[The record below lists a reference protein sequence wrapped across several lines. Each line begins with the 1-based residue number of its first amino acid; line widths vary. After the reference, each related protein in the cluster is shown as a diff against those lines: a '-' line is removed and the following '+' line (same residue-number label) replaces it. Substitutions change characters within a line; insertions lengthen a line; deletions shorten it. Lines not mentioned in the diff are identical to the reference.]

1 MVTSPRGVEDP
12 FGLYLAEI
20 GRHRLLDKAGE
31 AELAKRIQRG
41 RAAAERLAGLAGRPA
56 AERPRP
62 VMPAVERTGLEAQVA
77 DGRAAADEFAQANLR
92 LVVSVARRYAAS
104 GVPIAD
110 LVQEGNLG
118 LLRAVERFEWER
130 GFKFSTYAAWWI
142 RQAITR
148 GIAES
153 ARTIRLPVHLH
164 DQVGRIRR
172 ARLDLEADLGRSPT
186 SAEVAAVT
194 GDDPHEVAASLDWDR
209 DVRSLDEPLRADGD
223 LVLSD
228 LVADP
233 RTSPEDAAIDGL
245 QGAVVE
251 DLLRPLDPRERRI
264 LRLRFGVDRGE
275 PRTFPEVAAELGL
288 SKERIRQLELRAFCK
303 LRHPSTAI
311 TKEGLLV

>member
-1 MVTSPRGVEDP
+1 MVTSPGRGVEDP

-20 GRHRLLDKAGE
+20 GRHSLLDKAGE
-31 AELAKRIQRG
+31 AGLAKRIQRG
-41 RAAAERLAGLAGRPA
+41 RAAADRLAQPEVPA
-56 AERPRP
+56 AERQH
-62 VMPAVERTGLEAQVA
+62 LEAEVD
-77 DGRAAADEFAQANLR
+77 DGRKAAERFAQANLR
-92 LVVSVARRYAAS
+92 LVVSVARRYSAS

-153 ARTIRLPVHLH
+153 SRTIRLPVHLH

-186 SAEVAAVT
+186 CAEVAAVT
-194 GDDPHEVAASLDWDR
+194 GDSPSEVAASLDWDR
-209 DVRSLDEPLRADGD
+209 DVRSLEEPVRADGD
-223 LVLSD
+223 LLLAD
-228 LVADP
+228 LVADA
-233 RTSPEDAAIDGL
+233 RSTTEDSAIEGL

-303 LRHPSTAI
+303 LRHPSTGM
-311 TKEGLLV
+311 TKDGLLA

>member
-1 MVTSPRGVEDP
+1 VEDP
-12 FGLYLAEI
+12 FSLYLAEI
-20 GRHRLLDKAGE
+20 GRHSLLDKAGE

-41 RAAAERLAGLAGRPA
+41 RVAAERLAGRPVPA
-56 AERPRP
+56 ADRER
-62 VMPAVERTGLEAQVA
+62 LEAEVV
-77 DGRAAADEFAQANLR
+77 DGRAAAERFAQANLR
-92 LVVSVARRYAAS
+92 LVVSVARRYSAS

-110 LVQEGNLG
+110 IVQEGNLG

-164 DQVGRIRR
+164 DQIGRIRR
-172 ARLDLEADLGRSPT
+172 ARLDLEASLGRRPT
-186 SAEVAAVT
+186 CAEVAAVT
-194 GDDPHEVAASLDWDR
+194 GDDPAEVLASLDWDR
-209 DVRSLDEPLRADGD
+209 DVRSLDEPVRAEAD
-223 LVLSD
+223 LLLADV
-228 LVADP
+228 VADP
-233 RTSPEDAAIDGL
+233 HALPEEAAIDGL

-303 LRHPSTAI
+303 LRHPSTG
-311 TKEGLLV
+311 TSKEGLLA

>member
-1 MVTSPRGVEDP
+1 MVTSPGRGVEDP

-20 GRHRLLDKAGE
+20 GRHGLLDKAGE
-31 AELAKRIQRG
+31 AELAKCIQRG
-41 RAAAERLAGLAGRPA
+41 RAAEEHLAAGAAGPAERQDLEAVARAGRLA
-56 AERPRP
+56 AKR
-62 VMPAVERTGLEAQVA
+62 
-77 DGRAAADEFAQANLR
+77 FAEANLR

-130 GFKFSTYAAWWI
+130 GFKFSTYGAWWI

-153 ARTIRLPVHLH
+153 SRTIRLPVHLH

-172 ARLDLEADLGRSPT
+172 ARLDLEADLGRAPT
-186 SAEVAAVT
+186 SDEVAAVT
-194 GDDPHEVAASLDWDR
+194 GDDPSEVAASLDWDR
-209 DVRSLDEPLRADGD
+209 DVRSLEEPVRADAD
-223 LVLSD
+223 LVLAD
-228 LVADP
+228 LVADASS
-233 RTSPEDAAIDGL
+233 TTEDTAIDGL
-245 QGAVVE
+245 QAGVVD

-303 LRHPSTAI
+303 LRHPSTGLD
-311 TKEGLLV
+311 KEGLLT

>member
-1 MVTSPRGVEDP
+1 MVTSPGRGVEDP
-12 FGLYLAEI
+12 FSLYLADI
-20 GRHRLLDKAGE
+20 GRHGLLDKAGE
-31 AELAKRIQRG
+31 AELAQRIERGRAAAARLTGTEVPAAERRRLEADVVDG
-41 RAAAERLAGLAGRPA
+41 RAAAER
-56 AERPRP
+56 
-62 VMPAVERTGLEAQVA
+62 
-77 DGRAAADEFAQANLR
+77 FAQANLR
-92 LVVSVARRYAAS
+92 LVVSVARRYTAS
-104 GVPIAD
+104 GVPLAD

-164 DQVGRIRR
+164 DQIGRIRR
-172 ARLDLEADLGRSPT
+172 ARLDLEAVLGRPPT
-186 SAEVAAVT
+186 AVEVAAVT
-194 GDDPHEVAASLDWDR
+194 GDDPSEVTASLDWER
-209 DVRSLDEPLRADGD
+209 DVRSLEEPVRAEADQVLGD
-223 LVLSD
+223 V
-228 LVADP
+228 VADP
-233 RTSPEDAAIDGL
+233 RATTEDTAIAGL
-245 QGAVVE
+245 QAAVVD

-303 LRHPSTAI
+303 LRHPSAGT
-311 TKEGLLV
+311 TPEGLLA

>member
-1 MVTSPRGVEDP
+1 MVTSPARGVEDP

-31 AELAKRIQRG
+31 AELAQCIQRG
-41 RAAAERLAGLAGRPA
+41 RAAAGRLAGHPVPPAERQALEATVLQGRRA
-56 AERPRP
+56 AER
-62 VMPAVERTGLEAQVA
+62 
-77 DGRAAADEFAQANLR
+77 FAEANLR
-92 LVVSVARRYAAS
+92 LVVSVARRYSAS
-104 GVPIAD
+104 GMPIAD
-110 LVQEGNLG
+110 LVQEGNIG

-148 GIAES
+148 GIAEAS
-153 ARTIRLPVHLH
+153 RTIRLPVHLH

-172 ARLDLEADLGRSPT
+172 ARLDLEAELGRTPT
-186 SAEVAAVT
+186 SLEVAAVT
-194 GDDPHEVAASLDWDR
+194 GDDPAEIAASLDWDR
-209 DVRSLDEPLRADGD
+209 DVRSLDEPVRADAD
-223 LVLSD
+223 LVL
-228 LVADP
+228 ADVVGGP
-233 RTSPEDAAIDGL
+233 FGATEEAAIDRL
-245 QGAVVE
+245 QATVVD

-303 LRHPSTAI
+303 LRHPSTGVD
-311 TKEGLLV
+311 KEGLLA

>member
-1 MVTSPRGVEDP
+1 MVTSPGRGVEDP

-20 GRHRLLDKAGE
+20 GRHSLLDKAGE
-31 AELAKRIQRG
+31 AELAKCIQRG
-41 RAAAERLAGLAGRPA
+41 RAAAERLGAGLSGSAERQEAEAAVLEGRLA
-56 AERPRP
+56 AER
-62 VMPAVERTGLEAQVA
+62 
-77 DGRAAADEFAQANLR
+77 FAEANLR
-92 LVVSVARRYAAS
+92 LVVSVARRYVAS

-130 GFKFSTYAAWWI
+130 GFKFSTYGAWWI

-172 ARLDLEADLGRSPT
+172 ARLDLEADLGRTPT
-186 SAEVAAVT
+186 NAEVGAVT
-194 GDDPHEVAASLDWDR
+194 GDDPEEVAASLDWDR
-209 DVRSLDEPLRADGD
+209 DVRSLEEPVRTDAD
-223 LVLSD
+223 LVLAD
-228 LVADP
+228 LVAD
-233 RTSPEDAAIDGL
+233 RRSATEDTAIEGL
-245 QGAVVE
+245 QAEVI
-251 DLLRPLDPRERRI
+251 DDMLRPLDPRERRI

-288 SKERIRQLELRAFCK
+288 SKERIRQLELRALCK
-303 LRHPSTAI
+303 LRHPSTGI
-311 TKEGLLV
+311 DKEGLLA

>member
-1 MVTSPRGVEDP
+1 VEDP
-12 FGLYLAEI
+12 FGLYLADI

-41 RAAAERLAGLAGRPA
+41 RAAADRLASPGVPRAQRERLR
-56 AERPRP
+56 AE
-62 VMPAVERTGLEAQVA
+62 VA
-77 DGRAAADEFAQANLR
+77 DGRDAAEQFAQANLR

-110 LVQEGNLG
+110 IVQEGNIG

-164 DQVGRIRR
+164 DQIGRIRR
-172 ARLDLEADLGRSPT
+172 ARLDLEASLGRSPT
-186 SAEVAAVT
+186 SVEVAAVT
-194 GDDPHEVAASLDWDR
+194 GDEPSEVMASLDWDR
-209 DVRSLDEPLRADGD
+209 DVRSLDEPIRAEAD
-223 LVLSD
+223 LLLAD
-228 LVADP
+228 IVADT
-233 RTSPEDAAIDGL
+233 RSTTEDTAIGGL
-245 QGAVVE
+245 QGAAVDE
-251 DLLRPLDPRERRI
+251 LLRPLDPRERRI

-303 LRHPSTAI
+303 LRHPSTGVS
-311 TKEGLLV
+311 KDGLLA

>member
-1 MVTSPRGVEDP
+1 MVTSPGRGVEDP

-20 GRHRLLDKAGE
+20 GRHGLLDKAGE
-31 AELAKRIQRG
+31 AELAKCIQRG
-41 RAAAERLAGLAGRPA
+41 RAAEERLAARPA
-56 AERPRP
+56 DPAERQ
-62 VMPAVERTGLEAQVA
+62 ELEAVA
-77 DGRAAADEFAQANLR
+77 RAGLLAAKRFAEANLR

-130 GFKFSTYAAWWI
+130 GFKFSTYGAWWI

-153 ARTIRLPVHLH
+153 SRTIRLPVHLH

-172 ARLDLEADLGRSPT
+172 ARLDLEAGLGRAPT

-194 GDDPHEVAASLDWDR
+194 GDDPSEVAASLDWDR
-209 DVRSLDEPLRADGD
+209 DVRSLDEPVRADAD
-223 LVLSD
+223 LVVAD
-228 LVADP
+228 LVADASS
-233 RTSPEDAAIDGL
+233 TTEDTAIDGL
-245 QGAVVE
+245 QAGVVA

-303 LRHPSTAI
+303 LRHPSTGVDR
-311 TKEGLLV
+311 EGLLA

>member
-1 MVTSPRGVEDP
+1 VEDP

-20 GRHRLLDKAGE
+20 GRHDLLDKAGE

-41 RAAAERLAGLAGRPA
+41 RAASDRLAAGGVPRAQRERLE
-56 AERPRP
+56 AE
-62 VMPAVERTGLEAQVA
+62 VA
-77 DGRAAADEFAQANLR
+77 DGRAAAERFAQANLR
-92 LVVSVARRYAAS
+92 LVVSVARRYSAS
-104 GVPIAD
+104 NVPIAD
-110 LVQEGNLG
+110 LVQEGNIG

-172 ARLDLEADLGRSPT
+172 ARIDLEADLGRLPT
-186 SAEVAAVT
+186 CAEVAAVT
-194 GDDPHEVAASLDWDR
+194 GDDPGEVAASLDWDR
-209 DVRSLDEPLRADGD
+209 DVRSLEEPVRAEAD
-223 LVLSD
+223 LLLAD

-233 RTSPEDAAIDGL
+233 TAATEDAAIEGL
-245 QGAVVE
+245 QGVVVE
-251 DLLRPLDPRERRI
+251 ALLKPLDPRERRI
-264 LRLRFGVDRGE
+264 LRLRFGVARGE

-303 LRHPSTAI
+303 LRHPSTG
-311 TKEGLLV
+311 TSKEGLLA

>member
-1 MVTSPRGVEDP
+1 MVTSPARGVEDP

-31 AELAKRIQRG
+31 AELAQCIQRG
-41 RAAAERLAGLAGRPA
+41 REAADRLQAGGMGPAECRRHELEVRAGRRAAERF
-56 AERPRP
+56 AE
-62 VMPAVERTGLEAQVA
+62 
-77 DGRAAADEFAQANLR
+77 ANLR
-92 LVVSVARRYAAS
+92 LVVSVARRYSAS
-104 GVPIAD
+104 GMPIAD
-110 LVQEGNLG
+110 LVQEGNIG

-148 GIAES
+148 GIAEAS
-153 ARTIRLPVHLH
+153 RTIRLPVHLH

-186 SAEVAAVT
+186 SVEVAAVT
-194 GDDPHEVAASLDWDR
+194 GDDPAEVAASLDWDR
-209 DVRSLDEPLRADGD
+209 DVRSLDEPIRADTD
-223 LVLSD
+223 LVLAD

-233 RTSPEDAAIDGL
+233 TKITEDTAIDSL
-245 QGAVVE
+245 QAEVVD

-303 LRHPSTAI
+303 LRHPSTGVD
-311 TKEGLLV
+311 KESLLA

>member
-1 MVTSPRGVEDP
+1 MVTSPGRGVEDP

-20 GRHRLLDKAGE
+20 GRHSLLDKAGE
-31 AELAKRIQRG
+31 AELARRIQRG
-41 RAAAERLAGLAGRPA
+41 RAAAERLRAGAVAP
-56 AERPRP
+56 AERQELKG
-62 VMPAVERTGLEAQVA
+62 AERE
-77 DGRAAADEFAQANLR
+77 GRLAADRFAEANLR
-92 LVVSVARRYAAS
+92 LVVSVARRYASS

-130 GFKFSTYAAWWI
+130 GFKFSTYGAWWI

-153 ARTIRLPVHLH
+153 SRTIRLPVHLH

-172 ARLDLEADLGRSPT
+172 ARLDLEADLGRPPT

-194 GDDPHEVAASLDWDR
+194 GDDPGEVAASLDWDR
-209 DVRSLDEPLRADGD
+209 DVRSLDEPVRADAD
-223 LVLSD
+223 LVLAD

-233 RTSPEDAAIDGL
+233 RSATEEAALEGL
-245 QGAVVE
+245 QAGVVD
-251 DLLRPLDPRERRI
+251 DLLQPLDPRERRI

-303 LRHPSTAI
+303 LRHPSTGVD
-311 TKEGLLV
+311 KEGLLA

>member
-1 MVTSPRGVEDP
+1 VVTSPGRGVEDP

-41 RAAAERLAGLAGRPA
+41 RLAGERLAVLKQGSPEREHLEAEVADGKAAAE
-56 AERPRP
+56 
-62 VMPAVERTGLEAQVA
+62 
-77 DGRAAADEFAQANLR
+77 EFAHANLR

-186 SAEVAAVT
+186 CAEVAAVT
-194 GDDPHEVAASLDWDR
+194 GDAPDEVAASLDWDR
-209 DVRSLDEPLRADGD
+209 DVRSLDEPVRTDADLLLAD
-223 LVLSD
+223 LVG
-228 LVADP
+228 DP
-233 RTSPEDAAIDGL
+233 GAATEDSAIDGL
-245 QGAVVE
+245 QGEVVE
-251 DLLRPLDPRERRI
+251 SLLHPLDARERRI
-264 LRLRFGVDRGE
+264 LRLRFGTDRGE

-303 LRHPSTAI
+303 LRHPSTGLS
-311 TKEGLLV
+311 KEGLLA

>member
-1 MVTSPRGVEDP
+1 MVTSPGRGVEDP

-20 GRHRLLDKAGE
+20 GRHGLLDKAGE
-31 AELAKRIQRG
+31 AELAKVIQRG
-41 RAAAERLAGLAGRPA
+41 RAAAQRLADGPLPPDERAGLEATARDGRLA
-56 AERPRP
+56 AER
-62 VMPAVERTGLEAQVA
+62 
-77 DGRAAADEFAQANLR
+77 FAESNLR

-104 GVPIAD
+104 GMPIAD
-110 LVQEGNLG
+110 LVQEGNIG
-118 LLRAVERFEWER
+118 LLKAVERFEWER

-148 GIAES
+148 GIAEA

-172 ARLDLEADLGRSPT
+172 ARLDLEADLSRSPT

-194 GDDPHEVAASLDWDR
+194 GDDPNEVAASLDWDR
-209 DVRSLDEPLRADGD
+209 DVRSLDEPVRAEAD
-223 LVLSD
+223 LLLSD

-233 RTSPEDAAIDGL
+233 RSATEDTALDGL
-245 QGAVVE
+245 QAGVVN

-303 LRHPSTAI
+303 LRHPSTGVD
-311 TKEGLLV
+311 KQGLLA

>member
-1 MVTSPRGVEDP
+1 MVTSPRGGAEDP

-20 GRHRLLDKAGE
+20 GRHSLLDKAGE
-31 AELAKRIQRG
+31 AELGKRIQRG
-41 RAAAERLAGLAGRPA
+41 RAAAERLARPGPPPPGRD
-56 AERPRP
+56 R
-62 VMPAVERTGLEAQVA
+62 LEAEVA
-77 DGRAAADEFAQANLR
+77 DGRVAAERFAHANLR

-104 GVPIAD
+104 GVPVAD

-164 DQVGRIRR
+164 DQVSRIRR
-172 ARLDLEADLGRSPT
+172 ARLDLEADLGRPPT
-186 SAEVAAVT
+186 CAEVAAVT
-194 GDDPHEVAASLDWDR
+194 GDSPSEVAASLDWDR
-209 DVRSLDEPLRADGD
+209 DVRSLDEPVRAEAD
-223 LVLSD
+223 LLLAD

-233 RTSPEDAAIDGL
+233 RSTTEDSAIEAL
-245 QGAVVE
+245 QAEVVD

-275 PRTFPEVAAELGL
+275 PRTVPEVAAELGL

-303 LRHPSTAI
+303 LRHPSTG
-311 TKEGLLV
+311 TTREGLLA

>member
-1 MVTSPRGVEDP
+1 VEDP
-12 FGLYLAEI
+12 FSLYLAEI
-20 GRHRLLDKAGE
+20 GRHGLLDKAGE

-41 RAAAERLAGLAGRPA
+41 RAAAHRLADPKVPK
-56 AERPRP
+56 AER
-62 VMPAVERTGLEAQVA
+62 AQLEAEVV
-77 DGRAAADEFAQANLR
+77 DGRAAAERFAQANLR
-92 LVVSVARRYAAS
+92 LVVSVARRYSAS

-110 LVQEGNLG
+110 IVQEGNLG

-164 DQVGRIRR
+164 DQIGRIRR
-172 ARLDLEADLGRSPT
+172 ARLDLEATLARKPT
-186 SAEVAAVT
+186 CAEVAAVT
-194 GDDPHEVAASLDWDR
+194 GDDPAEVRASLDWDR
-209 DVRSLDEPLRADGD
+209 DVRSLEEPIRSEAD
-223 LVLSD
+223 LLLSD
-228 LVADP
+228 VVADP
-233 RTSPEDAAIDGL
+233 RSTPEDTAIEGL
-245 QGAVVE
+245 QGAAVD

-303 LRHPSTAI
+303 LRHPSTGM
-311 TKEGLLV
+311 TKEGLLA

>member
-1 MVTSPRGVEDP
+1 M
-12 FGLYLAEI
+12 
-20 GRHRLLDKAGE
+20 
-31 AELAKRIQRG
+31 
-41 RAAAERLAGLAGRPA
+41 
-56 AERPRP
+56 
-62 VMPAVERTGLEAQVA
+62 
-77 DGRAAADEFAQANLR
+77 
-92 LVVSVARRYAAS
+92 ARRYSAS

-110 LVQEGNLG
+110 LVQEGNIG

-172 ARLDLEADLGRSPT
+172 ARLDLEADLGRRPT
-186 SAEVAAVT
+186 CAEVATVT
-194 GDDPHEVAASLDWDR
+194 GDDPTEVAASLDWDR
-209 DVRSLDEPLRADGD
+209 DVRSLEEPVRAEAD
-223 LVLSD
+223 LLLSD

-233 RTSPEDAAIDGL
+233 RSTTEDTAIEGL
-245 QGAVVE
+245 QGGVVE
-251 DLLRPLDPRERRI
+251 DLLRPLDARERRI
-264 LRLRFGVDRGE
+264 LRLRFGVDQGE

-303 LRHPSTAI
+303 LRHPSTGV
-311 TKEGLLV
+311 TKEGLLA

>member
-1 MVTSPRGVEDP
+1 VEDP
-12 FGLYLAEI
+12 FSLYLAEI
-20 GRHRLLDKAGE
+20 GRYALLDKAGE

-41 RAAAERLAGLAGRPA
+41 RAAAERLAGPSVPSNDRAR
-56 AERPRP
+56 
-62 VMPAVERTGLEAQVA
+62 LEAEVI
-77 DGRAAADEFAQANLR
+77 DGRAAAERFAQANLR
-92 LVVSVARRYAAS
+92 LVVSVARRYSAS

-110 LVQEGNLG
+110 IVQEGNLG
-118 LLRAVERFEWER
+118 LLRAVQRFEWER

-164 DQVGRIRR
+164 DQVGRVRR
-172 ARLDLEADLGRSPT
+172 ARLDLEAALGRKPT
-186 SAEVAAVT
+186 CDEVATVT
-194 GDDPHEVAASLDWDR
+194 GDDPAEVLASLDWDR
-209 DVRSLDEPLRADGD
+209 DMRSLEEPVRAEAD

-228 LVADP
+228 VVADP
-233 RTSPEDAAIDGL
+233 RAIPEDTAIEGL
-245 QGAVVE
+245 QAATVE

-303 LRHPSTAI
+303 LRHPSTGV
-311 TKEGLLV
+311 TKEGLLA

>member
-1 MVTSPRGVEDP
+1 VEDP
-12 FGLYLAEI
+12 FGLYLAQI
-20 GRHRLLDKAGE
+20 GRHGLLDKAGE

-41 RAAAERLAGLAGRPA
+41 RAAAERLAEPSTPRGVR
-56 AERPRP
+56 ER
-62 VMPAVERTGLEAQVA
+62 LEAEAA
-77 DGRAAADEFAQANLR
+77 DGRRAAELFAQANLR
-92 LVVSVARRYAAS
+92 LVVSVARRYSAS

-110 LVQEGNLG
+110 LVQEGNIG

-172 ARLDLEADLGRSPT
+172 ARLDLEADLGRAAT
-186 SAEVAAVT
+186 CAEVAAVT
-194 GDDPHEVAASLDWDR
+194 GDSPSEVAASLDWDR
-209 DVRSLDEPLRADGD
+209 DVRSLEEPVRADAG
-223 LVLSD
+223 LLLAD

-233 RTSPEDAAIDGL
+233 RSTTEDSALEGL
-245 QGAVVE
+245 QKGVVDE
-251 DLLRPLDPRERRI
+251 LLRPLDPRERRI

-303 LRHPSTAI
+303 LRHPSTGT
-311 TKEGLLV
+311 TKEGLLA

>member
-1 MVTSPRGVEDP
+1 VEDP
-12 FGLYLAEI
+12 FSLYLAEI

-41 RAAAERLAGLAGRPA
+41 RAAAERMAGGSVAP
-56 AERPRP
+56 AERASLQAE
-62 VMPAVERTGLEAQVA
+62 VL
-77 DGRAAADEFAQANLR
+77 DGRRAADDFARANLR
-92 LVVSVARRYAAS
+92 LVVSVARRYSAS

-110 LVQEGNLG
+110 IVQEGNLG

-164 DQVGRIRR
+164 DQIGRIRR
-172 ARLDLEADLGRSPT
+172 ARLDLEATLGRKPT
-186 SAEVAAVT
+186 CAEVAAVT
-194 GDDPHEVAASLDWDR
+194 GDDQAEVLASLDWDR
-209 DVRSLDEPLRADGD
+209 NVRSLEEPVRAEADQLLAD
-223 LVLSD
+223 V
-228 LVADP
+228 VADP
-233 RTSPEDAAIDGL
+233 RSTPEDTALDGL
-245 QGAVVE
+245 RGAAVE

-303 LRHPSTAI
+303 LRHPSTGVS
-311 TKEGLLV
+311 KEGLLA